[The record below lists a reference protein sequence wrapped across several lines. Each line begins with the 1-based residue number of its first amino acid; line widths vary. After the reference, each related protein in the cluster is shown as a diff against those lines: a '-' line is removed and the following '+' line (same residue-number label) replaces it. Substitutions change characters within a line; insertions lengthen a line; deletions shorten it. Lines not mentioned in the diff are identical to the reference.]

1 MNETVR
7 SLAGIGAGNVVV
19 VNALGSVILSFTSS
33 TVLLPGT
40 HVDVVAHG
48 LRVVGRVIYRKKP
61 LAATAGVVMRSYVVQ
76 GVGNYACTR
85 QIRAISYA
93 DAGVGFTG
101 ARKMRQSYI
110 VRLADADG
118 IPVVDLMRYCVN
130 NVLARCVTGCGAAP
144 SLVSA
149 PLDFSVKACWL
160 VAATFASAFAEY
172 VQKRFPRSAYRFNG
186 AEIQVFDRDSTPVH
200 RITSEMV
207 TGGGEIGED
216 ITDCAT
222 TVRLESCDVARCTK
236 QVALTGNPQD
246 VNVPGIVNEDKV
258 PSTKVEVAR
267 TEAAAYDEVG
277 LDKDFDTMRFAVT
290 GGTVTVNIGVGQDIR
305 FTSEVSQ
312 QGWLYDHYGIDSDAG
327 FIDEDFGIV
336 NGGTASD
343 RDLTEEMSDIVRSLH
358 KQMSVPVVA
367 GALPLRDLRPDILPG
382 DRCEL
387 AFDPELRG
395 LVIDI
400 ASVTHSISGTRL
412 ALTTHSSEFIDA
424 KRVEISSAAYARK
437 TGKRGGIS

>member
-19 VNALGSVILSFTSS
+19 VNALGSVVLSFTSS

-48 LRVVGRVIYRKKP
+48 IRVVGRVIYRKKP

-101 ARKMRQSYI
+101 GRKMRLSYI

-130 NVLARCVTGCGAAP
+130 NVMARCVTGCGTAP

-149 PLDFSVKACWL
+149 PLDYKVKACWL
-160 VAATFASAFAEY
+160 VAATFTSAFTEY

-186 AEIQVFDRDSTPVH
+186 PQIQVFDRDSTPIH
-200 RITSEMV
+200 RLTSDMIT
-207 TGGGEIGED
+207 GAGEIGED

-222 TVRLESCDVARCTK
+222 AVRLESCDVARCTK

-258 PSTKVEVAR
+258 PSTTVEVAR
-267 TEAAAYDEVG
+267 TEGAEYDEVG
-277 LDKDFDTMRFAVT
+277 LDKDFDKMRFSVT

-336 NGGTASD
+336 NGGTDSD
-343 RDLTEEMSDIVRSLH
+343 RDLTDEMSDIVRSLH
-358 KQMSVPVVA
+358 KQMSVPIVA
-367 GALPLRDLRPDILPG
+367 GELPLRDLRPDILPG

-387 AFDPELRG
+387 AFDTELRG

-400 ASVTHSISGTRL
+400 ASVTHSQSGTKL
-412 ALTTHSSEFIDA
+412 ALTTQSSEFIDS

-437 TGKRGGIS
+437 TGKRGGVS